1 MLPGAA
7 GMGESVILVPGLGQ
21 HPGSGGQLWLLGV
34 AGFHRAGLTGSFT
47 FSSRTSAVDDSCKL
61 VTEDT
66 FPRVKLRA

>member
-7 GMGESVILVPGLGQ
+7 GMGESVILVPWLGQ

-34 AGFHRAGLTGSFT
+34 AGFCRAGLTGSFL
-47 FSSRTSAVDDSCKL
+47 FSSRTSAADDSCKL

-66 FPRVKLRA
+66 FPGVKLWA